1 MHFLTHNPDPASPKK
16 RRENPQ
22 DTTEVAVGDA
32 VISITAVGTTSE
44 ASTPVCDDSCENVV
58 ASTPVCDNS
67 CENDVASTPVCVDSC
82 ENVVSAAPSSATWP
96 VATMPHT
103 ETSSSQD
110 NAATTTI
117 NHTPP
122 PVEALSLQNSSCGE
136 VVDKTKY
143 RSLLRSNQRHR
154 HTIKV
159 LKKNIRELQN
169 VSVK

>member
-1 MHFLTHNPDPASPKK
+1 MIPVKMLWPPLLSAIIPVKMMWPPLLSVLIPVKMLYQQLPAQLP
-16 RRENPQ
+16 
-22 DTTEVAVGDA
+22 GLL
-32 VISITAVGTTSE
+32 
-44 ASTPVCDDSCENVV
+44 
-58 ASTPVCDNS
+58 
-67 CENDVASTPVCVDSC
+67 
-82 ENVVSAAPSSATWP
+82 
-96 VATMPHT
+96 ATMPHT

-159 LKKNIRELQN
+159 LKKNTRELQN